1 MTGHN
6 DGIYLEQW
14 NDKETV
20 IVKSHNNLKFIGL
33 EGLDVAIKD
42 SSWENVLWL
51 LATHVSVT

>member
-20 IVKSHNNLKFIGL
+20 IVKFHNNLKFIGL

-42 SSWENVLWL
+42 SS
-51 LATHVSVT
+51 